1 MITVLIGHR
10 LVRMAVF
17 ALSAVLFLAVQVQAA
32 EFKPGKPITMI
43 APAAPGGGSDVL
55 SRTIAQI
62 VANEKLSPQ
71 PMIVQNVPGGGQ
83 AIGLTQLAQAKGNTH
98 MLAVANPA
106 SVAGLLVAGK
116 GAPGIMEMTMI
127 AQLALDEQLI
137 VVRSDSRFK
146 TIQDVIAESKKKE
159 NSISISGSDQADRVC
174 SRMFEKFA
182 GIKMRYTPFNSGG
195 EQMTALLGGH
205 VDLQWANPPE
215 FISQYEAKQVRP
227 LVLAQDH
234 RISQF
239 KDIPTFKE
247 LGINLVFRFFRG
259 VIGPPGL
266 SPEAVAYYEAMLKKM
281 VETKAWKEGYLTKN
295 MLSPAWQTSK
305 EFTKT
310 ISDSEALFAETLKDL
325 GLIK

>member
-1 MITVLIGHR
+1 MRRTLFSHRTVGT
-10 LVRMAVF
+10 
-17 ALSAVLFLAVQVQAA
+17 ALCALCAVLFVVAQAPAA
-32 EFKPGKPITMI
+32 EFRPTKPITMI

-55 SRTIAQI
+55 ARTIAQI
-62 VANEKLSPQ
+62 VVNEKLAPE
-71 PMIVQNVPGGGQ
+71 PMVVQNIPGGGQ
-83 AIGLTQLAQAKGNTH
+83 AIGLTQLSLAKGNTH
-98 MLAVANPA
+98 IMAVANPA
-106 SVAGLLVAGK
+106 SVAGLIVAGK
-116 GAPGIMEMTMI
+116 GAPSIKDLTMI

-174 SRMFEKFA
+174 SRMFEKAA

-215 FISQYEAKQVRP
+215 FVGQYEAKQVRP
-227 LVLAQDH
+227 LVLAQER

-239 KDIPTFKE
+239 KDVPTFKE
-247 LGINLVFRFFRG
+247 IGINLVFRFFRG

-266 SPEAVAYYEAMLKKM
+266 PPEAVAYYEAMLKKM
-281 VETKAWKEGYLTKN
+281 VETKAWKEGYLAKN
-295 MLSPAWQTSK
+295 MLSPAWQNSK
-305 EFTKT
+305 EFAKT
-310 ISDSEALFAETLKDL
+310 ISDSETLFVETLKEL

>member
-1 MITVLIGHR
+1 MRKDLFSHK
-10 LVRMAVF
+10 LVGMAVLAIF
-17 ALSAVLFLAVQVQAA
+17 TLMFLAVQAQAA
-32 EFKPGKPITMI
+32 EFTPSKPITMI

-55 SRTIAQI
+55 ARTIAQI
-62 VANEKLSPQ
+62 VASEKLAPQ
-71 PMIVQNVPGGGQ
+71 PMVVQNIGGGGQ
-83 AIGLTQLAQAKGNTH
+83 AIGLTQLGLAKGNTH

-116 GAPGIMEMTMI
+116 GAPGIKEMTMI

-174 SRMFEKFA
+174 SRMFEKSA

-215 FISQYEAKQVRP
+215 FIGQYEAKQVRP
-227 LVLAQDH
+227 LVLAQEH

-281 VETKAWKEGYLTKN
+281 VETKAWKEGYLAKN
-295 MLSPAWQTSK
+295 MLSPAWQDSK

-310 ISDSEALFAETLKDL
+310 ISDSEALFAETLKEL

>member
-1 MITVLIGHR
+1 MRTALFSHR
-10 LVRMAVF
+10 VVRIAVS
-17 ALSAVLFLAVQVQAA
+17 ALFAVLLCAVQVQAA
-32 EFKPGKPITMI
+32 EFTPSKPITMV

-62 VANEKLSPQ
+62 VANEKLAPQ
-71 PMIVQNVPGGGQ
+71 PMVVQNIPGGGQ
-83 AIGLTQLAQAKGNTH
+83 AIALTQVAQQKGNTH
-98 MLAVANPA
+98 MLVVANPA

-116 GAPGIMEMTMI
+116 GAPSIKDLTMI

-137 VVRSDSRFK
+137 IVKSDSRFK

-174 SRMFEKFA
+174 SRMFEKLA

-215 FISQYEAKQVRP
+215 FIGQYEAKEVRP
-227 LVLAQDH
+227 LVLAQEN

-239 KDIPTFKE
+239 KDVPTFKE
-247 LGINLVFRFFRG
+247 IGINLVFKFFRG
-259 VIGPPGL
+259 VIAPPGI
-266 SPEAVAYYEAMLKKM
+266 SPEVVAYYENMMKKM
-281 VETKAWKEGYLTKN
+281 IETKAWKENYLAKN
-295 MLSPAWQTSK
+295 MLSPAWQNSK

-310 ISDSEALFAETLKDL
+310 IGESEIVFAETLREL